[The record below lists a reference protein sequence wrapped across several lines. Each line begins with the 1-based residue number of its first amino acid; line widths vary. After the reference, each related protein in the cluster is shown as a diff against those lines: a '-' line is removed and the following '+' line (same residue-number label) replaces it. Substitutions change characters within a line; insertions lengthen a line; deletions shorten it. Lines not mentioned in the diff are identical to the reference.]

1 MLSAALIGVI
11 AVALSAVIGG
21 PMTVLVER
29 QQARASSIDASGLAV
44 LWWGVTVADDVA
56 QRNGAV
62 VVDLREQYVD
72 GGRRSTV
79 TVQVGSAR
87 AQAAASD
94 VLDG

>member
-1 MLSAALIGVI
+1 MLGAALIGVI
-11 AVALSAVIGG
+11 AVALRVVIGG

-29 QQARASSIDASGLAV
+29 QQARAAADASGLAV
-44 LWWGVTVADDVA
+44 LWWGAAVADDVT
-56 QRNGAV
+56 RRSGSV
-62 VVDLREQYVD
+62 VVDPREQFVD

-94 VLDG
+94 ALDG

>member
-29 QQARASSIDASGLAV
+29 QQARVAADASALAV
-44 LWWGVTVADDVA
+44 LWWGATVADDVA

-62 VVDLREQYVD
+62 VVDLREQFVD
-72 GGRRSTV
+72 RGRRSTV
-79 TVQVGSAR
+79 TVQVGSTR

>member
-1 MLSAALIGVI
+1 MLGAALIGVI
-11 AVALSAVIGG
+11 AVALRVVIGG

-29 QQARASSIDASGLAV
+29 QQARAAADVSALAV
-44 LWWGVTVADDVA
+44 LWWGATVADDSA

-62 VVDLREQYVD
+62 VVNLRKQFVD
-72 GGRRSTV
+72 EGRRSTV

-94 VLDG
+94 ALDG

>member
-11 AVALSAVIGG
+11 AVALSVVVGG

-29 QQARASSIDASGLAV
+29 QQARAAADASALAV
-44 LWWGVTVADDVA
+44 LWWGAAVADDVA
-56 QRNGAV
+56 RRNGAV
-62 VVDLREQYVD
+62 VVDLREQFVD
-72 GGRRSTV
+72 GGRRSMV

>member
-1 MLSAALIGVI
+1 MLGAALIGVI
-11 AVALSAVIGG
+11 AVALRVVIGG

-29 QQARASSIDASGLAV
+29 QQARAAADASALAV
-44 LWWGVTVADDVA
+44 LWWGAAVTDDVTR
-56 QRNGAV
+56 RNGAV
-62 VVDLREQYVD
+62 VVDLREQFVD

-94 VLDG
+94 ALDG

>member
-1 MLSAALIGVI
+1 MLGAALIGVI
-11 AVALSAVIGG
+11 AVALSVVIGG

-29 QQARASSIDASGLAV
+29 QQARAAADASALAV
-44 LWWGVTVADDVA
+44 LWWGATVADDVA
-56 QRNGAV
+56 RRNGAV
-62 VVDLREQYVD
+62 VVDLREHFVD

-94 VLDG
+94 ALDG

>member
-11 AVALSAVIGG
+11 AVALSVVIGG

-29 QQARASSIDASGLAV
+29 QQARAAA
-44 LWWGVTVADDVA
+44 VADDVA

-62 VVDLREQYVD
+62 VVDLSEQFVD

-79 TVQVGSAR
+79 TVEVGSAR

-94 VLDG
+94 ALDD

>member
-1 MLSAALIGVI
+1 MI

-29 QQARASSIDASGLAV
+29 QQARAAADASALAV
-44 LWWGVTVADDVA
+44 LWWSSAVADDVA

-62 VVDLREQYVD
+62 VVDLREQFVD
-72 GGRRSTV
+72 GGRRSMV

-87 AQAAASD
+87 A
-94 VLDG
+94 